1 MDPIW
6 EYRWVFVEAG
16 HWGGRKETNFWMT
29 DEEARAWWAYGQTG
43 TERLEATK
51 RDRNSKAD
59 ASASFTGS
67 FRPWDHG
74 GVPYD

>member
-1 MDPIW
+1 MEPLW
-6 EYRWVFVEAG
+6 EYRWAFVEKG

-29 DEEARAWWAYGQTG
+29 NAEATSWWAYGMEG

-51 RDRNSKAD
+51 RDRNVQSIDWRA
-59 ASASFTGS
+59 TGS
-67 FRPWDHG
+67 IDPWNHG